1 MAFGDLTR
9 KIQLEGVRKWAVI
22 FSISLSGFV
31 VIWSCLKGQDVPDG
45 VSGILTGMN
54 GFTISLYGLT
64 KTAERISND
73 VKQTKEGEKRT

>member
-1 MAFGDLTR
+1 MSFGDLT
-9 KIQLEGVRKWAVI
+9 KAIQLEGIRKWAVI

-31 VIWSCLKGQDVPDG
+31 VIWSCMKGQDVPDG
-45 VSGILTGMN
+45 VSGILASMN

-73 VKQTKEGEKRT
+73 IKQSKGENK